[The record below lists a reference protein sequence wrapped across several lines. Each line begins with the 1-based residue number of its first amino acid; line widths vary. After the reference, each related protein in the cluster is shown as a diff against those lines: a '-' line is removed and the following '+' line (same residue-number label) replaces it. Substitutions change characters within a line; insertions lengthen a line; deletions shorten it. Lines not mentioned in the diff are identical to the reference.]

1 MKTLRKLASYGFFGF
16 LGIVGSQVSLPVMA
30 TDPPAYHWVTVTEY
44 RTVTQPYTCYVTKYK
59 PCGTPFQV
67 AVTKY
72 RTVRVP
78 YQKTVRVCD

>member
-1 MKTLRKLASYGFFGF
+1 MKTLRKLASFGLLGLVGF
-16 LGIVGSQVSLPVMA
+16 LGAQLPSPVMA

-44 RTVTQPYTCYVTKYK
+44 RTVSQPYTVYVTYYK
-59 PCGTPFQV
+59 PCGTPYQV

-78 YQKTVRVCD
+78 YQKQVRVCY